1 MGSEKRSNAASL
13 PVVVHI
19 LLTPGQRYSARE
31 TGTEISTWQS
41 GSDMQ
46 REESMQNEMAGR
58 VDGANNPMVFDVKEM
73 NEKLDAMNLTLHELT
88 DLKDIIVKLK
98 NGEFFE
104 ALAAEVSGKI
114 REIAQEL
121 VDFRNDI
128 QNKIQP
134 NIVQMVSK
142 EIPEASN
149 QLEGI
154 NETLE
159 ESTMKIM
166 DINEEQMGLAERQ
179 LARLER
185 LLPEVEAG
193 THDRAVMCG
202 ILREQRECLEGI
214 KELSMRMMEPL
225 SFQDLVGQR
234 IQKIIRLVKTMES
247 RIEDI
252 IISFGLKMQR
262 HKQDPGKSFEDLRKE
277 VELYKC
283 DLKGPQ
289 RQGDGLGQSQ
299 IDELLATL

>member
-1 MGSEKRSNAASL
+1 MENVMTSRLDGGENQVA
-13 PVVVHI
+13 I
-19 LLTPGQRYSARE
+19 
-31 TGTEISTWQS
+31 
-41 GSDMQ
+41 DM
-46 REESMQNEMAGR
+46 
-58 VDGANNPMVFDVKEM
+58 KEM
-73 NEKLDAMNLTLHELT
+73 SEKLDAMNLTLHELT
-88 DLKDIIVKLK
+88 DLKDVIVKVK

-114 REIAQEL
+114 REVAQEL

-134 NIVQMVSK
+134 DIVEMAAK

-179 LARLER
+179 LRRLET

-193 THDRAVMCG
+193 SNDPVRMCG
-202 ILREQRECLEGI
+202 FLKEQRDCLVGI
-214 KELSMRMMEPL
+214 KDLSLRMMEPL

-234 IQKIIRLVKTMES
+234 IQKIIRLVKTMEV

-262 HKQDPGKSFEDLRKE
+262 HKQDPNKSFEDLRKE
-277 VELYKC
+277 VEVYKVE
-283 DLKGPQ
+283 LKGPQ
-289 RQGDGLGQSQ
+289 RQGEGLGQSQ
-299 IDELLATL
+299 IDELLASL

>member
-1 MGSEKRSNAASL
+1 
-13 PVVVHI
+13 
-19 LLTPGQRYSARE
+19 
-31 TGTEISTWQS
+31 
-41 GSDMQ
+41 MQ
-46 REESMQNEMAGR
+46 RKEPMENVMTSSL
-58 VDGANNPMVFDVKEM
+58 DGANHQVASDMKQM
-73 NEKLDAMNLTLHELT
+73 SEKLDAMNLTLHELT
-88 DLKDIIVKLK
+88 DLKDVIVKVK

-114 REIAQEL
+114 REVAQEL

-134 NIVQMVSK
+134 DIVEMAAK

-166 DINEEQMGLAERQ
+166 DINEEQMGLAESQ
-179 LARLER
+179 LRRLET

-193 THDRAVMCG
+193 SNDPVRMCG
-202 ILREQRECLEGI
+202 FLKEQRDCLVGN
-214 KELSMRMMEPL
+214 KDLSLRMMEPL

-234 IQKIIRLVKTMES
+234 IQKIIRLVKAMEV

-262 HKQDPGKSFEDLRKE
+262 HRQDPDKSFEDLRKE

-283 DLKGPQ
+283 ELKGPQ
-289 RQGDGLGQSQ
+289 RQGEGLGQSQ
-299 IDELLATL
+299 IDDLLAAL

>member
-1 MGSEKRSNAASL
+1 
-13 PVVVHI
+13 
-19 LLTPGQRYSARE
+19 
-31 TGTEISTWQS
+31 
-41 GSDMQ
+41 MQ
-46 REESMQNEMAGR
+46 REEPMEDGMTNG
-58 VDGANNPMVFDVKEM
+58 VDGANNEVAFDVKEM

-88 DLKDIIVKLK
+88 DLKDVIVKVK

-104 ALAAEVSGKI
+104 SLAAEVSGKI

-121 VDFRNDI
+121 VDFRQDI

-134 NIVQMVSK
+134 DIVEMAAK

-179 LARLER
+179 LQRLET

-193 THDRAVMCG
+193 GHDRAEMCG
-202 ILREQRECLEGI
+202 ILREQKECLEGI
-214 KELSMRMMEPL
+214 KDLSLRMMEPL

-234 IQKIIRLVKTMES
+234 IQKIIRLVKTMEV

-262 HKQDPGKSFEDLRKE
+262 HKQDPDKSFEDLRKE
-277 VELYKC
+277 VEQYKGE
-283 DLKGPQ
+283 LKGPQ
-289 RQGDGLGQSQ
+289 RQGEGLGQSQ
-299 IDELLATL
+299 IDDLLATL